1 MMPNNSSW
9 VRLVFT
15 STSKPGVCSRVSI
28 PLSWRGSLTKI
39 FIKVTASNKRK
50 KEIPIP
56 YGNIPGSTF
65 PNW

>member
-39 FIKVTASNKRK
+39 FMKVTASGKSK

-56 YGNIPGSTF
+56 CRYIFGAISQN
-65 PNW
+65 